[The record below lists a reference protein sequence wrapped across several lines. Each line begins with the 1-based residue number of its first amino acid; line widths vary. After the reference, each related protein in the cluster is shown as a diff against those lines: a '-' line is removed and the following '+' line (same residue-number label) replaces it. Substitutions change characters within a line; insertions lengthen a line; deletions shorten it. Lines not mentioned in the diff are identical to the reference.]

1 MDAIKM
7 LFDTTNF
14 MPHGHCYLWTPSLL
28 WTYVLSDAL
37 IGASYY
43 SIPAALTYLVWKR
56 KDLSF
61 NWMFKLFSLFI
72 VCCGTTHFISILT
85 IWRPDYYLDASVKA
99 VTAGASLITA
109 ILLWPVLPKILRIP
123 TPVQLHAVIANMH
136 AEVETRKA
144 AEMKLAHFNETLE
157 SRVQQRTRE
166 LAAANIS
173 LQEEMTARQQTDRAL
188 RENEERFRAALA
200 ATSDIVWTNNAHG
213 EMTGEQRGWEAY
225 TGQSFEEY
233 QHLGWSQ
240 AVHPDD
246 VAVTVNQWKEAVAT
260 ASAFVIEHR
269 LRRRDGIYRNM
280 QIRAVPV
287 KNTDGSVREWVGVHR
302 DITIQ
307 RESETQRG
315 ALLERERAARN
326 AAEQASR
333 TKDEFLANVSH
344 ELRTPLNAMLGW
356 ASVLLASPQMGH
368 EDLKKGLATI
378 ERNAR
383 LQAQII
389 EDLLDMNRI
398 LSGNLRLDVKPV
410 DVQSVLHAA
419 VETVQPAAN
428 AKAIRVEANVAADLI
443 LSGDSGRLQQVFWN
457 LLSNAVKFTPRGG
470 KVAVATRKLDSLLEI
485 TVQDDGIGIAPD
497 FLPQLFER
505 FRQADASTSRAHGGL
520 GLGLAIVKELVELHG
535 GSVSAVSKGE
545 GKGARFSVYLPMIA
559 SQTSVEQTALT
570 ELKITRRVEPSL
582 GGAKVLIVD
591 DERDTRDL
599 LKKILTERGAT
610 VVLADS
616 TDEALSQ
623 IANFN
628 PDLLI
633 SDIGMPERDGYDLI
647 GQLRNH
653 PDWNAVPAIALT
665 AFAMADD
672 RMQAVRSGY
681 QAHLGKPVMPADLI
695 DTVAALLDR

>member
-1 MDAIKM
+1 M

-28 WTYVLSDAL
+28 WTYVFSDAI

-43 SIPAALTYLVWKR
+43 SIPAALTYLVGKR

-85 IWRPDYYLDASVKA
+85 IWRPDYYLDASVKL
-99 VTAGASLITA
+99 VTAAASLITA
-109 ILLWPVLPKILRIP
+109 VLLWPVLPKILRIP
-123 TPVQLHAVIANMH
+123 TPGQLQAVIANMH
-136 AEVETRKA
+136 AEVQTRTA
-144 AEMKLAHFNETLE
+144 AEQKLAHFNETLE
-157 SRVQQRTRE
+157 MRVQQRTRE
-166 LAAANIS
+166 LAAANES
-173 LQEEMTARQQTDRAL
+173 LQNEMTVRQRTERAL
-188 RENEERFRAALA
+188 RESEERFRAALDA
-200 ATSDIVWTNNAHG
+200 NSDIVWTNNAQG
-213 EMTGEQRGWEAY
+213 EMTGEQTGWSTY

-233 QHLGWSQ
+233 QNNGWSE

-246 VAVTVNQWKEAVAT
+246 VAATLKQWKAAVET
-260 ASAFVIEHR
+260 GSAFMFEHR
-269 LRRRDGIYRNM
+269 LRRRDGTYRNM

-302 DITIQ
+302 DITMQ
-307 RESETQRG
+307 RESETQRA

-356 ASVLLASPQMGH
+356 ANVLLASPQLGH
-368 EDLKKGLATI
+368 EDLKKGLGTI

-383 LQAQII
+383 LQAKII

-398 LSGNLRLDVKPV
+398 LSGNLRLDVTPV
-410 DVQSVLHAA
+410 DIRSVLQAA

-428 AKAIRVEANVAADLI
+428 AKAIRVETNIGSDLMVP
-443 LSGDSGRLQQVFWN
+443 GDSGRLQQVFWN

-470 KVAVATRKLDSLLEI
+470 KVTIATRKLDSLLEI
-485 TVQDDGIGIAPD
+485 CVQDDGIGMSPE
-497 FLPQLFER
+497 FLPRVFER
-505 FRQADASTSRAHGGL
+505 FRQEDASSSRAHGGL

-535 GSVSAVSKGE
+535 GSVSAASKGE
-545 GKGARFSVYLPMIA
+545 GKGARFSVYLPMLA
-559 SQTSVEQTALT
+559 SQTREAQPALTT
-570 ELKITRRVEPSL
+570 ELKVSRRVGPFL
-582 GGAKVLIVD
+582 NGAKVLVVD

-610 VVLADS
+610 VVLAGS
-616 TDEALSQ
+616 TEEALSQ
-623 IANFN
+623 LAKFN

-633 SDIGMPERDGYDLI
+633 SDIGMPQSDGYDLI

-653 PDWNAVPAIALT
+653 PAWNAIPAIALT

-681 QAHLGKPVMPADLI
+681 QAHLGKPVTPADLI
-695 DTVAALLDR
+695 DAVAALLER